1 MKKTFRVLSGF
12 LVFVLMAGFLTGC
25 MDSTKGHDGFRVA
38 MVTDTGGVNDS
49 SFNQSAWEGLTKLG
63 IDTGAV
69 VRYTESKQNG
79 DFLTNLDRSVD
90 NDYDLIWGIGMAM
103 SSTLEREARLNP
115 NQYFGLVDST
125 IEDTPENVLTV
136 TFKSQDAAFLVGY
149 IAALTTKTNQVGF
162 IGGLQNSIIDQFEY
176 GYRAGVALGAKER
189 NVNIDVQ
196 VQYAQSYSD
205 AAKAKQIALKMYSS
219 GCDIIFHASGQSG
232 NGMIEAAKDLNKWAI
247 GVDCDQSSL
256 APDNVLT
263 SALKRVDNA
272 VYSISQK
279 LMEGDTTIFGKN
291 HEFGLAEDGVGIPE
305 NNKNMD
311 PAVYQKA
318 MELKQ
323 KVKDGKI
330 TPPLNQQQYQEYL
343 KTLE

>member
-25 MDSTKGHDGFRVA
+25 MDSNKGNDGFSVA
-38 MVTDTGGVNDS
+38 MVTDTGGVNDG
-49 SFNQSAWEGLTKLG
+49 SFNQSAWTGLSNLG
-63 IDTGAV
+63 RDTGAT
-69 VRYTESKQNG
+69 VRYTESKQNS

-90 NDYDLIWGIGMAM
+90 HNYDLIWGIGMNMGSA
-103 SSTLEREARLNP
+103 LEREARLNP

-125 IEDTPENVLTV
+125 IEDTPENALTV
-136 TFKSQDAAFLVGY
+136 TFKAQDAAFLVGY
-149 IAALTTKTNQVGF
+149 IAALTTKTNQLGF
-162 IGGLQNSIIDQFEY
+162 IGGIQNSIIDQFEY

-189 NVNIDVQ
+189 HVNIDVQ
-196 VQYAQSYSD
+196 AQYAQSWSD
-205 AAKAKQIALKMYSS
+205 AAKAKQIALKMYSN
-219 GCDIIFHASGQSG
+219 GCDIIFHAAGQSG

-247 GVDCDQSSL
+247 GVDSDQSSL
-256 APDNVLT
+256 APDNILT

-272 VYSISQK
+272 ICSISKK

-330 TPPLNQQQYQEYL
+330 TPPLNQQQFQEYL
-343 KTLE
+343 KTL